1 MDFSAT
7 GGAVQYPVRGFGTFK
22 ATRLQLDASA
32 EKILSALESKMLWR
46 QRAFIILLA
55 LSFFAKSSNAQTPLN
70 VTDFGAVGDAEQV
83 WVSTVAGS
91 AVVTFT
97 NGLSGADVGKTV
109 ELFGV
114 GQTNVGSNIS
124 GQVVTNA
131 QDLIAVIAA
140 VSGNNATLSGDI
152 PTVTSNSVYCIYG
165 ANNVNAFASCIA
177 ACPTNATI
185 YIPHGTVSAWGTT
198 NAYLLIPPQ
207 QYTNFFWTFSPDNN
221 GDFGIQLFRGGL
233 MFCGDGDGQT
243 ILMADGAYKN
253 EESNGTYPRDHG
265 GFCERGGIFVC
276 IAPITNNYPLIW
288 TNLTFDGGLPMGLT
302 GNQAVQPANPVDG
315 MGWDGTS
322 CAGLDSFDPAQ
333 GTEPGNSLLEFA
345 NCEFRHF
352 RGEVIKG
359 VAGAW
364 GERNEMIM
372 VTNCVFW
379 DGNATAFNYNYAHTI
394 ADCTFSN
401 MYQIEEFYLAY
412 PTNAAS
418 WFINNYATNI
428 AHCFVALNG
437 GTATNQPYYISNNVF
452 ISSGWAGATN
462 GTMDGII
469 TTPACNVTIV
479 NNQFICSN
487 YTVCVDLGAPGAQ
500 GYFNNSNIWIAGN
513 TFNQPNIILESGGAS
528 QPGSGWGVQN
538 VTVSNN
544 VLIPYATCSP
554 RAFIN
559 FGWYTNITFVNNDF
573 YATNPFGSDVQ
584 WQSGNL
590 GWQYVTILTN
600 TIYHAPLYNY
610 GSPEIKTL
618 SYGGGPW
625 YQTTHNNG
633 DTFILSD
640 ADASQIPAG
649 AQMVLDNTTN
659 DGGNNGIYTIYLN
672 SAKTRSQMTTNGQ
685 INVFN
690 WIKGIGWVNANVV
703 QSNAVQSATVGF
715 TMTPT
720 NGIVP
725 ATAQFQSPITDSTG
739 STITSWNWN
748 FGDGTTGT
756 GQSPTHVYTTVGTF
770 SPSLVFTNSNGTAGR
785 SSGAA
790 IIVNQV
796 KLGQVFSAG
805 TMTLAWPTNA
815 VGYALQY
822 TTNLSPPVVW
832 RPFLSTPAIVNGQY
846 IATSLTSGPQ
856 MFFRL
861 ATKISALISS
871 PSQPKLALIIAGE
884 KLVLSW
890 PASAVGFILQSTTN
904 LSPPVNWST
913 VPATPV
919 SVGGQDVVTNSISG
933 PQMFFRLMN

>member
-1 MDFSAT
+1 
-7 GGAVQYPVRGFGTFK
+7 
-22 ATRLQLDASA
+22 
-32 EKILSALESKMLWR
+32 
-46 QRAFIILLA
+46 
-55 LSFFAKSSNAQTPLN
+55 
-70 VTDFGAVGDAEQV
+70 
-83 WVSTVAGS
+83 
-91 AVVTFT
+91 
-97 NGLSGADVGKTV
+97 
-109 ELFGV
+109 
-114 GQTNVGSNIS
+114 
-124 GQVVTNA
+124 
-131 QDLIAVIAA
+131 
-140 VSGNNATLSGDI
+140 
-152 PTVTSNSVYCIYG
+152 
-165 ANNVNAFASCIA
+165 
-177 ACPTNATI
+177 
-185 YIPHGTVSAWGTT
+185 
-198 NAYLLIPPQ
+198 
-207 QYTNFFWTFSPDNN
+207 
-221 GDFGIQLFRGGL
+221 
-233 MFCGDGDGQT
+233 
-243 ILMADGAYKN
+243 
-253 EESNGTYPRDHG
+253 
-265 GFCERGGIFVC
+265 
-276 IAPITNNYPLIW
+276 
-288 TNLTFDGGLPMGLT
+288 
-302 GNQAVQPANPVDG
+302 
-315 MGWDGTS
+315 
-322 CAGLDSFDPAQ
+322 
-333 GTEPGNSLLEFA
+333 
-345 NCEFRHF
+345 
-352 RGEVIKG
+352 
-359 VAGAW
+359 
-364 GERNEMIM
+364 
-372 VTNCVFW
+372 
-379 DGNATAFNYNYAHTI
+379 
-394 ADCTFSN
+394 
-401 MYQIEEFYLAY
+401 
-412 PTNAAS
+412 
-418 WFINNYATNI
+418 
-428 AHCFVALNG
+428 
-437 GTATNQPYYISNNVF
+437 
-452 ISSGWAGATN
+452 
-462 GTMDGII
+462 
-469 TTPACNVTIV
+469 
-479 NNQFICSN
+479 
-487 YTVCVDLGAPGAQ
+487 
-500 GYFNNSNIWIAGN
+500 
-513 TFNQPNIILESGGAS
+513 
-528 QPGSGWGVQN
+528 
-538 VTVSNN
+538 
-544 VLIPYATCSP
+544 
-554 RAFIN
+554 
-559 FGWYTNITFVNNDF
+559 
-573 YATNPFGSDVQ
+573 
-584 WQSGNL
+584 
-590 GWQYVTILTN
+590 
-600 TIYHAPLYNY
+600 
-610 GSPEIKTL
+610 KTL

-659 DGGNNGIYTIYLN
+659 DGGYNGIYTIYLN